1 MIESVAQ
8 DTITYAPIPDRFEAG
23 TPPIV
28 EAVGLDAALDFMM
41 MVGVEKIQQH
51 ENRLLHYA
59 QERMRELPGV
69 SVYGTA
75 PEKGAIVSFNLDGI
89 HPHDVATLVDRHG
102 VAIRAGH
109 HCASPLMARYNVDA
123 MCRASFGVYNT
134 LEEIDTFVDAL
145 IKVQRML
152 S

>member
-1 MIESVAQ
+1 M
-8 DTITYAPIPDRFEAG
+8 
-23 TPPIV
+23 

-41 MVGVEKIQQH
+41 AVGVEEIQQH
-51 ENRLLHYA
+51 EMRLLDYA
-59 QERMRELPGV
+59 HERMGDLAGV

-75 PEKGAIVSFNLDGI
+75 PEKGGIVSFNLDGI
-89 HPHDVATLVDRHG
+89 HPHDVATLVDRYG

-145 IKVQRML
+145 IKVQKML
-152 S
+152 A